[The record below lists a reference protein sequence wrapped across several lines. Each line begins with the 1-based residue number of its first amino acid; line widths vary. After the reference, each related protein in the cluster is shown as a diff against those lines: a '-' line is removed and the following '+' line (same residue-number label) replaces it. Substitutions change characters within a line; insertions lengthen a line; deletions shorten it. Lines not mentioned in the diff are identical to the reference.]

1 MVERSGCS
9 IEESSDDVT
18 LHHDGSTANNSSTI
32 KNSFQQNEIINNSSN
47 YRFSIFKWFK
57 RNANIGQERA
67 TNHQQ
72 TRVNDDENISKISS
86 SESVDTYYSTATV
99 KSFAFHSG
107 TLGLGSSTKAHINSQ
122 ILDDNQRNVG
132 PFASGASKVIGKIG
146 RDSTNVTQTLPT
158 NVLSRSRDITTRYSL
173 QSCAIGAGSYDNIND
188 NQRKLEN
195 NLIFRRLNNRSVERR
210 HVHVKGKRRAPNPPG
225 INSRPVSLC
234 VPNAILSSSGRRKR
248 RPAPKPPELIVTVK
262 NCEKNGMDI
271 DDNHENYLKTTN
283 LTVDTKNFDDTADNS
298 VLKVKE
304 ENNDQQ
310 STISND
316 TLVLRGGVLLAKR
329 ENLMSIKSSTSGPSG
344 VALIGAGHQRNSA
357 LNNCPNTAP
366 MPRPWYKRSVFE
378 NSSKKIDNS
387 RVSGSIE
394 NKNEQGNNSGTS
406 GSMKINQNYQHRHHQ
421 LEKNPN
427 EGSLSRL
434 KFFHRDKNIDDK
446 RKEVKRRSG
455 LSILTNISE
464 LDKEAAAIV
473 QEEQARTRALLL
485 KQTSVI
491 GDEFGKQTDNN
502 QHEVIQNMVT
512 SAIESS
518 PRRGTRALISKF
530 NAIGNITKVTVNSS
544 FFNKNTSNKEPDNAK
559 IINDNWRNK
568 ITITETNA
576 KVHPDLSRYFP
587 QCGSP
592 KIHSDNKI
600 TKTSVDT
607 SRSSFFHG
615 TNSDN
620 NANKKPEIIRETK
633 ISTEEQRNLISDVTE
648 RLTALQSVVKKSSLE
663 DIKSSSPILTRS
675 AVKSRKELIANDND
689 DDNGGNNDGAQGK
702 KVSSRLA
709 YSPKVLRTKAF
720 TSDDEKKSH
729 NLEAIQRE
737 FTNIFEVMDKQQ
749 LNSTNFNQT
758 NQLLYKEKKD
768 QQVGTSSQVSKVLD
782 ILVETQKIERNNWL
796 ESNNKSETKSKTQL
810 LLNKFEDPTTKG
822 LKEMLKEMK
831 HSLPKRPKP
840 KRTTNERLLTT
851 NTDDAKQSENKPNSH
866 LLNHIKVNYPPIIH
880 TAPIKKIE
888 LLKEHDN
895 KIKIQQKVSSGVQT
909 SGNIRKKIIT
919 NNSSIPSTS
928 QSHKYDDIVY
938 KTMRKK
944 FQLMR
949 PREFA
954 AIGAIKTMQNSKN
967 NDNNTYANVIEQSLY
982 ANALVLPSR
991 NHQMIPNNI
1000 SLSNYR
1006 KKSNLPVP
1014 HDNNDDEDDDD
1025 DDDNGKSASHSS
1037 SHGYLGAIESRE
1049 VNSRALTMAD
1059 EQRMNTMAVNRLI
1072 KKLEGA
1078 IASGNHQQA
1087 SEYAKEL
1094 ATLKIQC
1101 SVVRHRQ
1108 KNNDLINL
1116 DMYIE
1121 DRLAHQGPIALQLPL
1136 LMTVGQLKEKI
1147 SNDFNIPANVQRWI
1161 INNTLTENNDA
1172 TLDNLHATEGS
1183 PIFLYLVAPDLQI
1196 ADMEKQPIVAM
1207 NEDDGDDD
1215 EEDNNDVNNDEMEE
1229 KVVEEAEEMNDIEE
1243 IKNNDEIE
1251 DELLNREKIPKQQPE
1266 VEVCRNTA
1274 STEPEIPLK
1283 NINIEDII
1291 LPMDNIEEEGA
1302 AGWVEPEP
1310 EEYQELIA
1318 LESCDIAPNTVPID
1332 CPICFVKC
1340 TPYEAV
1346 VLRDCLHAFCRECLV
1361 ATIKHCDEALVKCPY
1376 GDAEYSCESTIQER
1390 EIKALVDEDLYDLH
1404 LIKSISQ
1411 AENNAGE
1418 NGFHCKTPDC
1428 TYWCLYEENINN
1440 FICPVCNKTNCITC
1454 RAIHEGQ
1461 NCLEYQEYIRL
1472 SKDCDG
1478 ESKQTAAV
1486 LAHMLDRGE
1495 AMKCS
1500 TCNVVVMK
1508 KQGCDWLKCTMCKT
1522 ELCWVTKGPRWGPG
1536 GIGDTSGGCR
1546 CNVNGIK
1553 CHPLCNY
1560 CH

>member
-1 MVERSGCS
+1 MVERSGCN
-9 IEESSDDVT
+9 IEESSNDAT
-18 LHHDGSTANNSSTI
+18 LHHDGSTANNNSSTI
-32 KNSFQQNEIINNSSN
+32 KNSFQQTEIINNSSN
-47 YRFSIFKWFK
+47 NRFSIFKWFK
-57 RNANIGQERA
+57 RNANSAQERP

-72 TRVNDDENISKISS
+72 TSSNDDQNISEVSS

-107 TLGLGSSTKAHINSQ
+107 TLGLGSSPKSQINSH

-146 RDSTNVTQTLPT
+146 RDSTNVTQTLPA

-188 NQRKLEN
+188 NQCELEN

-210 HVHVKGKRRAPNPPG
+210 RVHVKGKRRAPNPPG

-234 VPNAILSSSGRRKR
+234 VSNAILSSSGRRKR
-248 RPAPKPPELIVTVK
+248 RPAPKPPELIIPLK
-262 NCEKNGMDI
+262 NCEKNGMNI
-271 DDNHENYLKTTN
+271 DDNSENHLKT
-283 LTVDTKNFDDTADNS
+283 KHFDDTSDNS
-298 VLKVKE
+298 VLEVKE
-304 ENNDQQ
+304 ESNDQQ

-329 ENLMSIKSSTSGPSG
+329 ENLMTIKSSTSGPSG

-357 LNNCPNTAP
+357 LNNCPSIAA

-387 RVSGSIE
+387 RVAGSIE

-406 GSMKINQNYQHRHHQ
+406 GSTKTNHNYQQRQHQ
-421 LEKNPN
+421 LEKSPN

-446 RKEVKRRSG
+446 RKDVKRRSG

-473 QEEQARTRALLL
+473 QEEQARTRALLM
-485 KQTSVI
+485 KQTSLI

-512 SAIESS
+512 SAMESS

-544 FFNKNTSNKEPDNAK
+544 FFNKNTSSKEPENSK

-568 ITITETNA
+568 ITSTETNA

-592 KIHSDNKI
+592 KIRSDNKI
-600 TKTSVDT
+600 TKSSVDT
-607 SRSSFFHG
+607 SRSSFFH
-615 TNSDN
+615 DN
-620 NANKKPEIIRETK
+620 NANKKPEIIVETK
-633 ISTEEQRNLISDVTE
+633 ISKEEQRNLISDVTE
-648 RLTALQSVVKKSSLE
+648 RLTALQSVIKKSSLE
-663 DIKSSSPILTRS
+663 DIKSSSPISARS
-675 AVKSRKELIANDND
+675 VGKSRKELIANDNA
-689 DDNGGNNDGAQGK
+689 DDNGGNIDDGTQGK
-702 KVSSRLA
+702 KVSSRLV
-709 YSPKVLRTKAF
+709 YSPRVLRTKAF
-720 TSDDEKKSH
+720 TSDGEKKSH

-737 FTNIFEVMDKQQ
+737 FTNIFEAMDKQQ

-782 ILVETQKIERNNWL
+782 ILVNTQKIERDNWL
-796 ESNNKSETKSKTQL
+796 ESNNKSETKPKTQL
-810 LLNKFEDPTTKG
+810 LLNKIEDPTTMG

-851 NTDDAKQSENKPNSH
+851 NNDQTKELQNKPNSH
-866 LLNHIKVNYPPIIH
+866 LLNHVKVNYPPIIH
-880 TAPIKKIE
+880 TAPMKKIE
-888 LLKEHDN
+888 SSSKDHEIN
-895 KIKIQQKVSSGVQT
+895 KIKPQQKVSSGVQT
-909 SGNIRKKIIT
+909 SGNIRKKLIT

-928 QSHKYDDIVY
+928 QSQFKYDEIVY
-938 KTMRKK
+938 KTMTKK

-991 NHQMIPNNI
+991 NHQIISNNF
-1000 SLSNYR
+1000 SLNNYR
-1006 KKSNLPVP
+1006 KKSKLPVP
-1014 HDNNDDEDDDD
+1014 HNDD

-1049 VNSRALTMAD
+1049 VNPRASTMAD

-1087 SEYAKEL
+1087 AEYAKEL

-1101 SVVRHRQ
+1101 SVVRHRA
-1108 KNNDLINL
+1108 KINDLINL

-1161 INNTLTENNDA
+1161 INNTLADNNDA

-1183 PIFLYLVAPDLQI
+1183 PVFLYLVAPDLQI
-1196 ADMEKQPIVAM
+1196 VDMEKQPIVAM
-1207 NEDDGDDD
+1207 NEDGDDVDDDDDDDDDVDDDND
-1215 EEDNNDVNNDEMEE
+1215 EEMEE
-1229 KVVEEAEEMNDIEE
+1229 KVVEEAEITNDIGE
-1243 IKNNDEIE
+1243 IKNNEEIE
-1251 DELLNREKIPKQQPE
+1251 DKLLPILDELLNHKDKIPKQHQE
-1266 VEVCRNTA
+1266 VEICRMTA
-1274 STEPEIPLK
+1274 STKPETPLK
-1283 NINIEDII
+1283 SINTKDII
-1291 LPMDNIEEEGA
+1291 LPMDDVEEEGA
-1302 AGWVEPEP
+1302 AAWVELEP

-1332 CPICFVKC
+1332 CPICFVKYK
-1340 TPYEAV
+1340 PYEAV

-1361 ATIKHCDEALVKCPY
+1361 ETIKHCDEALVKCPY
-1376 GDAEYSCESTIQER
+1376 GDADYACESTIQER

-1428 TYWCLYEENINN
+1428 SYWCLYEENINN
-1440 FICPVCNKTNCITC
+1440 FMCPVCNKTNCITC

-1486 LAHMLDRGE
+1486 LANMLDRGE

-1508 KQGCDWLKCTMCKT
+1508 KLGCDWVKCTMCKT

-1536 GIGDTSGGCR
+1536 GPGDISGGCR
-1546 CNVNGIK
+1546 CKVNGIK
-1553 CHPLCNY
+1553 CHPLCSH